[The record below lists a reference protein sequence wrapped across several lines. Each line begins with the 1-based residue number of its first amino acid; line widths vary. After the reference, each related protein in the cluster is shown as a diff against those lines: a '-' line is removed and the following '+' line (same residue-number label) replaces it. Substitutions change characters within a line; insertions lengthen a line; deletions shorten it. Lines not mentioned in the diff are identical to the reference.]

1 MLRGERDSTSGD
13 YGSMERGGGSYE
25 RGNEYSF
32 SIKIGQYVYQLGD
45 YGLINMQG
53 RPTSITA

>member
-1 MLRGERDSTSGD
+1 VNWIRLAEIMVHWRG
-13 YGSMERGGGSYE
+13 GGGSYE